1 MKKKG
6 YVLFRLPGDTEI
18 RKILNTLTEL
28 GTLESTIEERG
39 EHITVM
45 DLWDKRSELRTILRQ
60 VFPELMPEAEFLGE
74 RDWNREWIEGFQPIR
89 IRENFWITPPWQ
101 RSRVPQGSIDVI
113 INPANAFGT
122 GTHESTRLVLELLPG
137 MLNPGDKVLDLG
149 CGSGILSIAARKLGA
164 ETVLAV
170 DNDPEIRENF
180 TENVTLNRLED
191 IPLQIADVLQ
201 MDDYFCDLA
210 LVNIQKHII
219 LPLLERFN
227 VAKGAPKRVILAGL
241 LNEHRDDVLTTLD
254 RQGYEVL
261 QTPCRGLWMAV
272 AALRRRTDEI

>member
-6 YVLFRLPGDTEI
+6 YVLFRLPGDAE
-18 RKILNTLTEL
+18 KKEILNTLTEL
-28 GTLESTIEERG
+28 GTLEAAVEERG

-45 DLWDKRSELRTILRQ
+45 DSWEKRGELQAILQRA
-60 VFPELMPEAEFLGE
+60 FPELAPEAEFLEE

-89 IRENFWITPPWQ
+89 IREDFWITPPWH
-101 RSRVPQGSIDVI
+101 RSRIPQVSTDII

-137 MLNPGDKVLDLG
+137 MLDPGDKVLDLG

-164 ETVLAV
+164 GAVVAV

-180 TENVTLNRLED
+180 SENTALNRLED

-201 MDDYFCDLA
+201 MDDYSCDLA

-241 LNEHRDDVLTTLD
+241 LNEHREDVLNALE
-254 RQGYEVL
+254 RQEYAVL